1 MLTSLV
7 LIILVPFLAAG
18 VVLLVA
24 GRFPHLAGLV
34 ALLAPVVVALLGLP
48 VWGEV
53 AAGAV
58 HVYPVEWIPGM
69 GIGAGL
75 RADRLGA
82 FFVLLIGIIGI
93 GVVQYARHYLGPKAT
108 GGFWALLLAFTG
120 AMLGIVLSDG
130 LVLLFV
136 FWEITTITSALLIG
150 MDFENEESRRG
161 AVQAFLVTGLGG
173 LSLLGGIALLGLI
186 GGTFQVSELTA
197 RSAEILAD
205 PLHVPALLLILV
217 GAFTKSAQFPFHFW
231 LPGAM
236 AAPAPVSAFLHSA
249 TMVKA
254 GIFLLGRLFPVFHAS
269 ELWLPVL
276 ATVGLT
282 TFFVAGWNAV
292 RAYDLKQLLA
302 HSTVAYLG
310 VLTALYGFYAR
321 VGLQGELLNIMNHAL
336 YKSSLFLLVGWLEK
350 AAGTRDLAVLERERW
365 VGRAPFAAALFGIGA
380 FAMAGLPF
388 VLGFMSKETFYG
400 AVAGDKIENLT
411 LSLAAAVAA
420 STLATIYALKLFV
433 GTFWG
438 PEPPVTDRGYPPHK
452 ISRWLLFVPAVLLVP
467 QVVGGVLP
475 GWFLGG
481 VLEPGGVWPEGL
493 AVWQHAD
500 VKLALSLGILLFG
513 VGGFLIWRRL
523 AALPL
528 PPGSQRLGEGL
539 AEGALRHASWLSHAL
554 QRGGHP
560 RFLSV
565 ILVSA
570 IGAMA
575 AGLLLWGGG
584 TRELGLI
591 RGPNLELIW
600 IPTLVVCIASV
611 LTVVLPGRI
620 QKVIVM
626 AVVGYGMAV
635 FYVMFRAPDLALTQL
650 LVETVSL
657 LLILLIFRRI
667 PRPTHW
673 PRPPVQRLAHLAVA
687 VATGAAMGLLAWTA
701 GSYAAPD
708 RTGTEQLALSLPEA
722 KGANV
727 VNVILVDFRGVD
739 TLGEAVVLVIAMLGA
754 VALFNTGRRRARGG
768 RRVRP
773 PRPGGPGMRSLI
785 LTKVAQAALPV
796 AILFALYLLLRGHNE
811 PGGGFIA
818 GLVTAAALVLQ
829 ALSMGIEYT
838 RIRLGALLQPAF
850 AVGLLIAVASGVIA
864 VWFGDS
870 FLTHY
875 HRYLPLAAG
884 GYVHLSTT
892 LIFDVGIYLV
902 VVGTAAVTLSLFAR
916 GVE

>member
-1 MLTSLV
+1 
-7 LIILVPFLAAG
+7 
-18 VVLLVA
+18 
-24 GRFPHLAGLV
+24 
-34 ALLAPVVVALLGLP
+34 
-48 VWGEV
+48 
-53 AAGAV
+53 
-58 HVYPVEWIPGM
+58 
-69 GIGAGL
+69 
-75 RADRLGA
+75 
-82 FFVLLIGIIGI
+82 
-93 GVVQYARHYLGPKAT
+93 
-108 GGFWALLLAFTG
+108 
-120 AMLGIVLSDG
+120 
-130 LVLLFV
+130 
-136 FWEITTITSALLIG
+136 
-150 MDFENEESRRG
+150 
-161 AVQAFLVTGLGG
+161 
-173 LSLLGGIALLGLI
+173 
-186 GGTFQVSELTA
+186 
-197 RSAEILAD
+197 
-205 PLHVPALLLILV
+205 
-217 GAFTKSAQFPFHFW
+217 
-231 LPGAM
+231 
-236 AAPAPVSAFLHSA
+236 
-249 TMVKA
+249 
-254 GIFLLGRLFPVFHAS
+254 
-269 ELWLPVL
+269 
-276 ATVGLT
+276 
-282 TFFVAGWNAV
+282 
-292 RAYDLKQLLA
+292 
-302 HSTVAYLG
+302 
-310 VLTALYGFYAR
+310 
-321 VGLQGELLNIMNHAL
+321 
-336 YKSSLFLLVGWLEK
+336 
-350 AAGTRDLAVLERERW
+350 
-365 VGRAPFAAALFGIGA
+365 
-380 FAMAGLPF
+380 
-388 VLGFMSKETFYG
+388 
-400 AVAGDKIENLT
+400 
-411 LSLAAAVAA
+411 
-420 STLATIYALKLFV
+420 
-433 GTFWG
+433 
-438 PEPPVTDRGYPPHK
+438 
-452 ISRWLLFVPAVLLVP
+452 
-467 QVVGGVLP
+467 
-475 GWFLGG
+475 
-481 VLEPGGVWPEGL
+481 
-493 AVWQHAD
+493 
-500 VKLALSLGILLFG
+500 
-513 VGGFLIWRRL
+513 
-523 AALPL
+523 
-528 PPGSQRLGEGL
+528 
-539 AEGALRHASWLSHAL
+539 
-554 QRGGHP
+554 
-560 RFLSV
+560 
-565 ILVSA
+565 
-570 IGAMA
+570 
-575 AGLLLWGGG
+575 
-584 TRELGLI
+584 
-591 RGPNLELIW
+591 
-600 IPTLVVCIASV
+600 
-611 LTVVLPGRI
+611 VVLPGRI